1 MVSIL
6 TFCMTTGDC
15 HHKIY
20 VSPRR
25 KIALV
30 LKRWHVF
37 LLLVQTIL
45 TNSSNG
51 EHLKTIK
58 KLPVKV
64 KVIRKASGGWPRLA
78 SDCTCSST
86 ARDPMR
92 PWRKMAGQLSS
103 RLRAQASP
111 SASPVLWL
119 VRSVLELTGNT
130 TARYLTSSPDING
143 LHQAE
148 NLLGRFFRIDDFL
161 CGSFILLFMMTT
173 QVLHR
178 RKIRKIKSK
187 SKLMT
192 WEGGCLPCLL
202 CLKWILIK
210 DQLPVPSHFH
220 ISSPNWH
227 ILHYSLMWLP

>member
-1 MVSIL
+1 MENCSGFKKMTCVSL
-6 TFCMTTGDC
+6 
-15 HHKIY
+15 
-20 VSPRR
+20 
-25 KIALV
+25 
-30 LKRWHVF
+30 

-64 KVIRKASGGWPRLA
+64 IREASGGCPRLA
-78 SDCTCSST
+78 GDCTCSST

-103 RLRAQASP
+103 RLSPQASP

-130 TARYLTSSPDING
+130 TARYLTISPPING

-148 NLLGRFFRIDDFL
+148 NLLGRFFWIDFL

-178 RKIRKIKSK
+178 RKIRKI
-187 SKLMT
+187 
-192 WEGGCLPCLL
+192 
-202 CLKWILIK
+202 
-210 DQLPVPSHFH
+210 QV
-220 ISSPNWH
+220 
-227 ILHYSLMWLP
+227 